1 MIAIIVLLITFLL
14 VYIALCVPSTTDTFL
29 GKIKVFLIFIITSLY
44 NKLPKPIQTISYS
57 IYDYIV
63 NKPNPI
69 IQILYM
75 ILVAGL
81 FIFYYNYGIIVFFP
95 NKKVPYYSIY
105 IIYFLV
111 LISLYSFYLSCVI
124 DPGIINKKNYKIMKL
139 KYNIPTL
146 YGEEKMECKKC
157 GISKIPRSKHCN
169 ICNMCI
175 EKFDHHCVWVNQCIG
190 AKNYRFFLLFLF
202 VHWILVTY
210 SGILGLYLIYN
221 LIIEKKLFKVHFYN
235 PMTNE
240 EINSSYKVV
249 FQYLIYNYYAFI
261 ATNIMLI
268 VISITLFVFM
278 CYHLNLIKL
287 NFTNSERNK
296 QVKTIRYLNLI
307 KETLHNMAKK
317 KNYKIEIKELLPE
330 EIKKYKHITFY
341 EPEFDIDTL
350 NEQDL
355 NSFYNFTLQSII
367 IFKKNPYYKGFK
379 KEFIDIIYGK

>member
-29 GKIKVFLIFIITSLY
+29 GKIKVFLIYIITSLY
-44 NKLPKPIQTISYS
+44 NRLPKPIQIISYN
-57 IYDYIV
+57 IYDYIA

-69 IQILYM
+69 VQILYLL
-75 ILVAGL
+75 LVTGL

-175 EKFDHHCVWVNQCIG
+175 EKFDRHCV
-190 AKNYRFFLLFLF
+190 
-202 VHWILVTY
+202 
-210 SGILGLYLIYN
+210 
-221 LIIEKKLFKVHFYN
+221 
-235 PMTNE
+235 
-240 EINSSYKVV
+240 
-249 FQYLIYNYYAFI
+249 
-261 ATNIMLI
+261 
-268 VISITLFVFM
+268 
-278 CYHLNLIKL
+278 
-287 NFTNSERNK
+287 
-296 QVKTIRYLNLI
+296 
-307 KETLHNMAKK
+307 
-317 KNYKIEIKELLPE
+317 
-330 EIKKYKHITFY
+330 
-341 EPEFDIDTL
+341 
-350 NEQDL
+350 
-355 NSFYNFTLQSII
+355 
-367 IFKKNPYYKGFK
+367 
-379 KEFIDIIYGK
+379 